1 MSLNFNEIKL
11 DIGESIQLQDAD
23 DREGERIFVKLMGYR
38 KDKSI
43 LVTTPMIDG
52 KEVSVF
58 KGQKFIARLF
68 SVKTVYAFN
77 VVVVESKRTPYP
89 YMHLSYPLKVES
101 VVVRAAQRVNVELLA
116 AVKNEDPD
124 KHADDS
130 IAAKLCDLSTGGA
143 KLIAH
148 EPVGDSG
155 DNISLAVK
163 LVVGGIEQYIQI
175 LATIRRV
182 DLEKAEDKNDQDAYV
197 YGLEFCFV
205 DEKERLVLH
214 GFVYEKLSE
223 G

>member
-1 MSLNFNEIKL
+1 MGINFSEIKL
-11 DIGESIQLQDAD
+11 SIGESIQLQDPD
-23 DREGERIFVKLMGYR
+23 DKANERIFVKLMGYR

-43 LVTTPMIDG
+43 LVSTPVVDG

-58 KGQKFIARLF
+58 KGQKFIVRLF

-77 VVVVESKRTPYP
+77 VTILESKRTPYP
-89 YMHLSYPLKVES
+89 YMHLTYPMKVES
-101 VVVRAAQRVNVELLA
+101 VVVRNAQRVNIELLV

-124 KHADDS
+124 KGKDETIS
-130 IAAKLCDLSTGGA
+130 GKLTDLSTGGA
-143 KLIAH
+143 KLTSY
-148 EPVGDSG
+148 EPVADKG

-175 LATIRRV
+175 LATVRRV
-182 DLEKAEDKNDQDAYV
+182 DIEKAADKTEKDSYV

-214 GFVYEKLSE
+214 GYVYEKLSQE
-223 G
+223 